1 MNNNA
6 AFFRM
11 YGSVCLGILIANILL
26 KVFEKQ
32 ENNSTLLVRA
42 VKVNIILA
50 GIAFFGF
57 MSLYAIYGEDKAGE
71 LLIFGI
77 LVLFSFFFTTIFSVL
92 MMFGKVKPPKPDK
105 YLLRQTDYE
114 EFSNYLSNRVESE
127 YDYSKIHEEENF
139 KVYKRKDM
147 YGLHYLIDLRL
158 EELTQEM
165 YEEYYGKKIPDIVNK
180 DTVKFNLKLKVAY
193 VIMVV
198 SVDKVSS
205 VFYRF
210 VDNAD
215 QDLKIYRL
223 PVGVSFG
230 GKKIYITK
238 EIDGFIIPQFKKM
251 KEEICNIMELEQIKE
266 ENKKDSI
273 S

>member
-1 MNNNA
+1 MRDKII
-6 AFFRM
+6 FLIM
-11 YGSVCLGILIANILL
+11 IGCICLGILVANILL
-26 KVFEKQ
+26 KIFEKK
-32 ENNSTLLVRA
+32 ENNSTLLIRA
-42 VKVNIILA
+42 IKVNIILA
-50 GIAFFGF
+50 GIAFLGF
-57 MSLYAIYGEDKAGE
+57 FAIGIVYGEEKAGD
-71 LLIFGI
+71 LLSFWIC
-77 LVLFSFFFTTIFSVL
+77 LLFAIFFTTIFAGL
-92 MMFGKVKPPKPDK
+92 MMDGKIKPPKPNK
-105 YLLRQTDYE
+105 YLLKQTDYK
-114 EFSNYLSNRVESE
+114 EFSSYLSNRAESE

-266 ENKKDSI
+266 EKEIDINS
-273 S
+273 